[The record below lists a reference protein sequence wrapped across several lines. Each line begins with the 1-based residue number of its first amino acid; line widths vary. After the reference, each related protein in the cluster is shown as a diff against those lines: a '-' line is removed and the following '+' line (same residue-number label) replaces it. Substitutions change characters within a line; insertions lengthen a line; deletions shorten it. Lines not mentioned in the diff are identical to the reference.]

1 MSLRSFRNRARVF
14 VLMAALVWLTPARVF
29 AQEPGAAGRDR
40 ALFGTLYTSFA
51 ALQAMDVHSTVR
63 AIDGGAKELNPL
75 VGGIAG
81 NGSALLATKAG
92 AAATTIF
99 LAEKV
104 RKRSRI
110 GALLL
115 MAGINSGYAII
126 VARNYAAR

>member
-14 VLMAALVWLTPARVF
+14 VLMALLVCLTPARVF
-29 AQEPGAAGRDR
+29 AQERGGPPRDAAI
-40 ALFGTLYTSFA
+40 FGTLYTSFA

-63 AIDGGAKELNPL
+63 AIDGGAKEMNPL
-75 VGGIAG
+75 VGGIAA
-81 NGSALLATKAG
+81 NGGALLATKAG